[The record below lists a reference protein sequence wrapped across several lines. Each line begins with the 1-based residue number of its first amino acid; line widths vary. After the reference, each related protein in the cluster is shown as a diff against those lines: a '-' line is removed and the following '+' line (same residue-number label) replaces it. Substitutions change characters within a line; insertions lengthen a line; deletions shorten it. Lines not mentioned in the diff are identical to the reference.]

1 MLGDTLVR
9 RKQMSEPK
17 EEMIEKQLD
26 EAVAPTEDSELS
38 AADFEKVSGAGLA
51 GGHVN
56 PCSTLHQSSM
66 C

>member
-1 MLGDTLVR
+1 
-9 RKQMSEPK
+9 MSEPK